1 MSRNFS
7 FNDTFFEIRDFDW
20 SRRARSRIWV
30 NWVSF
35 YGNAFRRKLTWSIVM
50 NNFRLSLVV
59 LRTHCSAKRVSN
71 LLCRRTLGLTDFS
84 AHLLWTSKEVEGF
97 QALVSDCCCV
107 SWERT
112 FYLLLFCCASHIAQS
127 TGMLLKVSCIR
138 TMRMFQVPV
147 PLTKEPELLLK
158 SLVTPAKRDVLAAV
172 TGNVMVVDGGCHTQL
187 DGSVSFRQGAAIRA
201 GRPSKSKPF
210 RL

>member
-97 QALVSDCCCV
+97 QALVSNCCCV

-112 FYLLLFCCASHIAQS
+112 FYLLLFCCASHIAQWFYLYRYVAQSFVHSYDADVPGSGS
-127 TGMLLKVSCIR
+127 THERTRTFIEIAGYTGQAGCFSCGYG
-138 TMRMFQVPV
+138 
-147 PLTKEPELLLK
+147 KC
-158 SLVTPAKRDVLAAV
+158 
-172 TGNVMVVDGGCHTQL
+172 NGGGWWMPHST
-187 DGSVSFRQGAAIRA
+187 RR
-201 GRPSKSKPF
+201 
-210 RL
+210 

>member
-1 MSRNFS
+1 MPRTSHS
-7 FNDTFFEIRDFDW
+7 D
-20 SRRARSRIWV
+20 
-30 NWVSF
+30 
-35 YGNAFRRKLTWSIVM
+35 SI
-50 NNFRLSLVV
+50 
-59 LRTHCSAKRVSN
+59 
-71 LLCRRTLGLTDFS
+71 
-84 AHLLWTSKEVEGF
+84 
-97 QALVSDCCCV
+97 
-107 SWERT
+107 
-112 FYLLLFCCASHIAQS
+112 S